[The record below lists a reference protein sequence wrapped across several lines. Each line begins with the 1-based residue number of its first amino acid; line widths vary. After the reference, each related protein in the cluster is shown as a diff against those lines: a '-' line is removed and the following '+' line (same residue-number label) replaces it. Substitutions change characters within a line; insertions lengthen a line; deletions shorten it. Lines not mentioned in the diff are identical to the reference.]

1 MKITSAMR
9 LVASSKLRKAQ
20 AAIGNLLPYEQRMHR
35 ILADLLSDDISAG
48 ELYVTLSPVN
58 KVAIVAFA
66 SNSSLCGAFNSVAVR
81 HFKETV
87 SQYADSGLKAE
98 DFYIFPVG
106 RKMADAV
113 RKMGLQSQ
121 GDYSHMADKPSYAE
135 ASELA
140 DRLMGLFAAR
150 QVDRIEL
157 VYNHCKSTSVQIPVR
172 ETYLPVSPERQA
184 ALAGTGDTS
193 DYRQDYIVE
202 PDRET
207 VLEVLLPKVLKL
219 KIYAVLLD
227 ANAAEHSARTVAMQ
241 TATELYQLKS
251 RVTEVYFGI
260 LTLGAMI
267 EQNGIAEGILEENAR
282 MVEACITGGVA
293 MESDLD
299 VIKAEILTNAQNR
312 IKLVGARD
320 TYVRLMSLITGSPM
334 DESTEFQVPPI
345 PQYRQEYPAE
355 EVKRYELGL
364 LDAREASVEAQRR
377 MLDAQV
383 MPSFSLFAQ
392 GYYGYPFM
400 RKNRLGQLDQSLKS
414 IELQRETF
422 LFNNRLEQ
430 TGKNAEIEQMR
441 AIMEQDRQI
450 ISLRSSV
457 REASEAKLANGTIT
471 ANDLVRDIAAESKA
485 RIDKSLHELEYLQ
498 KIYEMKYIV
507 ND

>member
-1 MKITSAMR
+1 MYDIVAKKNMRPLVKIFSLTIVCIVAVSAM
-9 LVASSKLRKAQ
+9 AQ
-20 AAIGNLLPYEQRMHR
+20 AVYGQQPASGRTASGSYTLDSCYV
-35 ILADLLSDDISAG
+35 LARDNYPMIRQYGIIRELG
-48 ELYVTLSPVN
+48 ELKVKDALSAYVPQITLGGEAAYYSDV
-58 KVAIVAFA
+58 VAFPEKIEELFGQFA
-66 SNSSLCGAFNSVAVR
+66 GMDFEGLRND
-81 HFKETV
+81 
-87 SQYADSGLKAE
+87 QY
-98 DFYIFPVG
+98 
-106 RKMADAV
+106 R
-113 RKMGLQSQ
+113 
-121 GDYSHMADKPSYAE
+121 
-135 ASELA
+135 
-140 DRLMGLFAAR
+140 
-150 QVDRIEL
+150 
-157 VYNHCKSTSVQIPVR
+157 
-172 ETYLPVSPERQA
+172 
-184 ALAGTGDTS
+184 
-193 DYRQDYIVE
+193 
-202 PDRET
+202 
-207 VLEVLLPKVLKL
+207 
-219 KIYAVLLD
+219 VLLD
-227 ANAAEHSARTVAMQ
+227 VNQNIWDGGYSGARKAAAIADAEVSAMQ

-345 PQYRQEYPAE
+345 PQYRQEYLQE

-392 GYYGYPFM
+392 GYYGYPGMNMFDDMLDYRWGFNGVVGIRFRWNISGLFM